1 MYEVTRSSQRGLVQ
15 TEFRLK
21 KKHRDQDRAIKTAY
35 GRYIDRDDR
44 RDDMTSRGKLA
55 GSKKRVKS
63 EQSRVPN
70 DPLERADRQAAQGPA
85 GPAGSTPPPKRGAV
99 IPPELTATQ
108 DELDWILDG
117 LPSAAALSDLL
128 GFLFSNAGR

>member
-1 MYEVTRSSQRGLVQ
+1 
-15 TEFRLK
+15 
-21 KKHRDQDRAIKTAY
+21 
-35 GRYIDRDDR
+35 
-44 RDDMTSRGKLA
+44 MTSRGKLA

-70 DPLERADRQAAQGPA
+70 DPLERAARQAAQGPA

-117 LPSAAALSDLL
+117 LPSSAALNDLL

>member
-1 MYEVTRSSQRGLVQ
+1 
-15 TEFRLK
+15 
-21 KKHRDQDRAIKTAY
+21 
-35 GRYIDRDDR
+35 
-44 RDDMTSRGKLA
+44 MTSRGKLA

-70 DPLERADRQAAQGPA
+70 DPLERAARQAAQ

-117 LPSAAALSDLL
+117 LPSAAALNDLL

>member
-1 MYEVTRSSQRGLVQ
+1 
-15 TEFRLK
+15 
-21 KKHRDQDRAIKTAY
+21 
-35 GRYIDRDDR
+35 
-44 RDDMTSRGKLA
+44 MTSRGKLA

-63 EQSRVPN
+63 ERSRVPN
-70 DPLERADRQAAQGPA
+70 DPLARQAAA
-85 GPAGSTPPPKRGAV
+85 GPTGSTPPPKRGAV